1 MRRSGLALFVAVL
14 AGLTASCAGDP
25 HGPAENSRVQVSP
38 SSPSIRAGTTQTF
51 TATVE
56 KVTNPTV
63 SWTVNGVAGGS
74 AITGTI
80 VSTGPLT
87 ATYTAPAILPLPNT
101 VTVEATVTTHLSL
114 IGDTTTTLL
123 NPIPQ
128 LSSATPPQID
138 VGNFTLTLN
147 GSNFVSGAVVNM
159 GTSALTTTFVSST
172 KLTATGTIPSSQT
185 GSVQI
190 SVTNPD
196 PGSATSGF
204 LMAQVVKAIAPDV
217 ADRFLEQTTFGPT
230 PALVTQV
237 QQSGLQAFL
246 TNQYA
251 TPVTPYPDPAADET
265 FLGPLQQRFFVA
277 VLTAPDQLRQRV
289 AFSLGQFFV
298 IAGDKI
304 SDPTA
309 FTNYLRLLNTDAFTN
324 YRQIMKDVTLSPAMG
339 HYLDMVN
346 NGKPATGQH
355 ANENYARELMQLF
368 TLGTSLLNE
377 DGSVQLDSS
386 NNPIPTYSQDQVEEF
401 ARAFTGWTYPL
412 TPGTSQQK
420 YNPPFWTGPMVG
432 VNSNHDTTAKQLL
445 QYSGSSSGGL
455 LPSGQ
460 TAEQDLDGAID
471 NIFNHPNLPP
481 FVSRLLIQHLVTSNP
496 SPDYIQRISEV
507 FKNNGAGV
515 RGDMKAV
522 ITAILL
528 DSEARRGDDPTTAV
542 GTDGHLQEP
551 ILYIAGLL
559 RAFGAVSD
567 GSGPVNQAASMSQ
580 NPLFPPSVFNFFSPS
595 YVIPETTLTGPE
607 FQILTTATSLNR
619 VNFVNSFV
627 FGSLGSGT
635 TVSSR
640 QLRNAGIESEPAPRF
655 AQHPNAP
662 WNDVVGH
669 ENQHPHGD
677 AGGSSGTEPGA
688 AGSAGGHLSDWNV
701 VAISGA
707 ALIVSC

>member
-1 MRRSGLALFVAVL
+1 VRRSGLALFVAVL

-38 SSPSIRAGTTQTF
+38 SSPSIRAGATQTF

-87 ATYTAPAILPLPNT
+87 ATYTAPAILPSPNT

-159 GTSALTTTFVSST
+159 GTTALTTTFVSST

-277 VLTAPDQLRQRV
+277 ALTAPDQLRQRV
-289 AFSLGQFFV
+289 AFSLGQIFV

-346 NGKPATGQH
+346 NGKPGTGQH

-412 TPGTSQQK
+412 APGMSQQK

-432 VNSNHDTTAKQLL
+432 VNTNHDTTAKQLL
-445 QYSGSSSGGL
+445 QYSGAASGGL

-528 DSEARRGDDPTTAV
+528 DSEARRGDDPTTAI

-567 GSGPVNQAASMSQ
+567 GSGPVNQASSMSQ
-580 NPLFPPSVFNFFSPS
+580 NPLFSPSVFNFFSPS

-635 TVSSR
+635 TVSFANYGTQASNPS
-640 QLRNAGIESEPAPRF
+640 QLLDSLNTLMLHGTMSSDMKTSILTAMQAVPAGPNQGLQE
-655 AQHPNAP
+655 AQAAIYLIGTSSQYQ
-662 WNDVVGH
+662 V
-669 ENQHPHGD
+669 QH
-677 AGGSSGTEPGA
+677 
-688 AGSAGGHLSDWNV
+688 
-701 VAISGA
+701 
-707 ALIVSC
+707 